1 MTFRFVRS
9 WRVGKTGPAP
19 QVVFE
24 FASEETWHNDLEEKP
39 LKYAQM
45 GVKEYFAYDPNDPP
59 INRLDKSSGQMRE
72 LVVYPDGR
80 LWSQH
85 LESYL
90 LPDREYLRLYDG
102 QGVLRLTRAEAEARR
117 AEEEARRAVIEAEA
131 RQAAERRAVIEAE
144 ARQAAERRAE
154 VLAEKI
160 RALGIDADAL

>member
-59 INRLDKSSGQMRE
+59 INRPSARRLWGWRLDKSSGQMRE

-131 RQAAERRAVIEAE
+131 RQAAERRA
-144 ARQAAERRAE
+144 E